1 MFGYSITRTVGN
13 DMPFAAEE
21 FAGPSSTYRLSVIT
35 IEGGRESPWA
45 HCYGLVDI
53 AEGDY
58 IELLYYPSRPVFW
71 GLRGRRSVRLLLVLA
86 GNSWNE
92 VLLVDAEHT
101 STSFSD
107 DDHSA
112 LVGPGLIGVLRMLA
126 QRFTGQS
133 PLDALLAAGQVH
145 FQLRH
150 AGEGTEEGTESVEV
164 RAHRMDNSIDLFID
178 SRLSDE
184 RRGWRSRF
192 HGWQARMRL
201 ETATADDRG
210 LLRPYPKPI
219 PPPDV
224 DVRQWKWDRSFTLPD
239 SWDDARAQI
248 TQIIQ
253 NF

>member
-1 MFGYSITRTVGN
+1 MFGYSITRAVGS

-35 IEGGRESPWA
+35 IVGGRESPWA

-53 AEGDY
+53 AKGDY
-58 IELLYYPSRPVFW
+58 IELLYYPSRPAFW
-71 GLRGRRSVRLLLVLA
+71 GLRGRRSVRLWLVLA

-92 VLLVDAEHT
+92 VLLVDAGHA
-101 STSFSD
+101 STSFSGD
-107 DDHSA
+107 DRSA

-126 QRFTGQS
+126 RRFTGQS
-133 PLDALLAAGQVH
+133 PLDALLAAGQLQ

-150 AGEGTEEGTESVEV
+150 ADEEIESVVV
-164 RAHRMDNSIDLFID
+164 RADRTDNSIDLLID
-178 SRLSDE
+178 SRSGGE
-184 RRGWRSRF
+184 RRGLRSRF
-192 HGWQARMRL
+192 NAWQARMHL
-201 ETATADDRG
+201 EAATANDRS

-224 DVRQWKWDRSFTLPD
+224 EVRQWRWDRSFTLPD
-239 SWDDARAQI
+239 SWDDARAQLA
-248 TQIIQ
+248 QIIQ

>member
-1 MFGYSITRTVGN
+1 MS
-13 DMPFAAEE
+13 FAAEE
-21 FAGPSSTYRLSVIT
+21 SAGSSSIYRLSVIT

-53 AEGDY
+53 ANGDY
-58 IELLYYPSRPVFW
+58 IELLHYPSRPAFW
-71 GLRGRRSVRLLLVLA
+71 GPRGRRSVRLLFVLA

-92 VLLVDAEHT
+92 VLIVDAGHT

-107 DDHSA
+107 DDQSA
-112 LVGPGLIGVLRMLA
+112 VGPGLIGVLRMLA

-133 PLDALLAAGQVH
+133 PLDALLAAGQAQ

-164 RAHRMDNSIDLFID
+164 RAHRSDDSIGLFID
-178 SRLSDE
+178 SRLAVE
-184 RRGWRSRF
+184 RGGWRSRF
-192 HGWQARMRL
+192 NAWQARMRL

-224 DVRQWKWDRSFTLPD
+224 DVREWRWDRSFTLPD
-239 SWDDARAQI
+239 SWDDARTDRADHPKLLSLSL
-248 TQIIQ
+248 
-253 NF
+253 